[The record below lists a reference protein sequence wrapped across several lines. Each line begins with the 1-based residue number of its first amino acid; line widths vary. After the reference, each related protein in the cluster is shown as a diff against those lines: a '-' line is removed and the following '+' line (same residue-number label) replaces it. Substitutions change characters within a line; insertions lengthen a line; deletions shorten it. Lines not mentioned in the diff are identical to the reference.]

1 MSMFKQLS
9 LPVGLNNQATFENFY
24 APNGTPQHM
33 ATFLLRDES
42 RMFAYLCG
50 PRGSGLSHLL
60 QAACH
65 VNKADSVGSHIYLPL
80 KQLKKYSPNEV
91 LDNLENS
98 ALLCIDDVEYVASSL
113 EWQMALFNLFNK
125 CSDAGCRL
133 IIASHLSVDELEFEL
148 EDLHSRFK
156 SGVCLV
162 LPNFRDDDQRR
173 MLQYRSN
180 MRGLYLP
187 DEVALFLLNRL
198 PRDTNGLMDAL
209 DALDK
214 ASLKDQ
220 RRLTI
225 PFVKVTLD
233 L

>member
-9 LPVGLNNQATFENFY
+9 LPVGLDNQATFANFY

-42 RMFAYLCG
+42 KMFAYICG
-50 PRGSGLSHLL
+50 PQGSGISHLL
-60 QAACH
+60 QAACQI
-65 VNKADSVGSHIYLPL
+65 NEAGSGGSHIYLPL
-80 KQLKKYSPNEV
+80 KQLKNYSQSEV

-98 ALLCIDDVEYVASSL
+98 ELICIDDVEYVASSI

-125 CSDAGCRL
+125 CKDAGCRL
-133 IIASHLSVDELEFEL
+133 IIASHLSVDELEFDL
-148 EDLHSRFK
+148 KDLHSRFK
-156 SGVCLV
+156 SGICFV
-162 LPNFRDDDQRR
+162 LPTFRDDDQRR
-173 MLQYRSN
+173 MMQFRSN
-180 MRGLYLP
+180 MRGLFLP

-198 PRDTNGLMDAL
+198 PRDTHGLMDAL
-209 DALDK
+209 DILDK
-214 ASLKDQ
+214 ASLKEQ